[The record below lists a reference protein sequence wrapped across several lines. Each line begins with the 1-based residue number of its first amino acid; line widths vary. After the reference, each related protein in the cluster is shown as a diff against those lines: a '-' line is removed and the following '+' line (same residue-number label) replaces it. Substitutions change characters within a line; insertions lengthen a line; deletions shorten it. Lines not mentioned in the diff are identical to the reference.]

1 MSGVSSTGSSTSS
14 SAAPSQ
20 GTLGDAPPVTFP
32 GIASGIDYNSIIEKY
47 TAATL
52 QQETPLQTQVA
63 KYTAQNNELIKIQ
76 GLLSKVQDS
85 LTALSNPATFQAY
98 SATPSNTAAATATQT
113 AGSYPTAGTYS
124 IVSQVAA
131 TFSSVTADTA
141 ANGTLN
147 AATPL
152 AYAGTS
158 ITANNG
164 SSGSGVLTVNGV
176 QFNYDVTTQS
186 ITQIISNL
194 NAISGQTHVTAS
206 YNSATGQVSLT
217 SAAGYALAVGAA
229 SDSGN
234 LAQVLKLDVAPISGT
249 VATGQTETSVGTVA
263 GINPYATLS
272 VPASAG
278 PPPTPAQQA
287 GFATAVTGG
296 TFTINGVS
304 FTVNPN
310 TQAVSDVIKQI
321 NSSSAGVTASWDSSN
336 DRLVVTANT
345 PGAQSIVIG
354 KSTDTSNF
362 LTAVGLEANASP
374 AINPTVTV
382 GTKASITFV
391 NASGANQTVYSSTN
405 DFTSVIPGIDIKVA
419 ETTGA
424 YTIAVANNPAVAEK
438 AIGAFVTAYN
448 AAINEIDTSTVAPV
462 VAASTDPTT
471 GQQTSSATTTGG
483 ILYGNFQVS
492 ELRDTLVNLVSGFL
506 PSGSSSYNSLQSI
519 GLQLDTAYTTAPS
532 SSSDSSSSDSQSD
545 SSANQIQATTGKLA
559 ALDTTTFE
567 AAFAA
572 NPSIVTSLFSGA
584 TGITDSLGSYLAQAT
599 GAPTLLNDSVVGS
612 STSGYSILLNIE
624 QNNTD
629 SIDSL
634 NTQIKLINDE
644 ATFQANSLRAQYS
657 ASESQIAELQAL
669 QGTISSIGK

>member
-1 MSGVSSTGSSTSS
+1 MSGVSSTGSSTN
-14 SAAPSQ
+14 AAPTQ

-32 GIASGIDYNSIIEKY
+32 GIASGIDYNSIIQKY

-63 KYTAQNNELIKIQ
+63 KYTAQNSELIKIQ
-76 GLLSKVQDS
+76 GLLSKVQDT

-98 SATPSNTAAATATQT
+98 AATPSNTTAATATQT
-113 AGSYPTAGTYS
+113 PGAYPVAGTYS

-131 TFSSVTADTA
+131 TFSSVTADSA
-141 ANGTLN
+141 ANGALSTT
-147 AATPL
+147 APL
-152 AYAGTS
+152 AYAGGS
-158 ITANNG
+158 ITATNG
-164 SSGSGVLTVNGV
+164 SSGSGVLTINGI

-194 NAISGQTHVTAS
+194 NAISAQTNVTAS

-234 LAQVLKLDVAPISGT
+234 LAQVLKLDVAPISGS
-249 VATGQTETSVGTVA
+249 VATGQTETSVGTVG

-272 VPASAG
+272 VPASPG
-278 PPPTPAQQA
+278 PPPVPAQQA

-310 TQAVSDVIKQI
+310 TQAVSDILKQI

-354 KSTDTSNF
+354 KATDTSNF

-374 AINPTVTV
+374 LINPAITV
-382 GTKASITFV
+382 GTKASLTFV

-419 ETTGA
+419 QSSGA
-424 YTIAVANNPAVAEK
+424 YTIAVANDPKVAEK
-438 AIGAFVTAYN
+438 AIGTFVTAYN
-448 AAINEIDTSTVAPV
+448 AAINEIDSSTVAPV
-462 VAASTDPTT
+462 ISASTDSTT
-471 GQQTSSATTTGG
+471 GQQTSSATTNGG

-492 ELRDTLVNLVSGFL
+492 ELRDSLVNLVSGFV

-519 GLQLDTAYTTAPS
+519 GLQLDTSYSSLPS
-532 SSSDSSSSDSQSD
+532 SSDSSSDSQSD
-545 SSANQIQATTGKLA
+545 SPSNQIRATSGKLA
-559 ALDTTTFE
+559 ALDTSKFE

-572 NPSIVTSLFSGA
+572 NPSIVTSLFSGQ

-599 GAPTLLNDSVVGS
+599 GSPTLLNDSVVGS
-612 STSGYSILLNIE
+612 TTSGYSILLNIE

-629 SIDSL
+629 SITSL
-634 NTQIKLINDE
+634 NTQIKLINAE
-644 ATFQANSLRAQYS
+644 ATFQANSLRTQYS